1 MVHEHRRGIASAA
14 LVVFALFFAACGDNG
29 DTGGK
34 SNDKTKAAAAGSLL
48 DIAVT
53 PRDQVKQG
61 GTLRWPLD
69 QFSTQWNYN
78 QLDGTTSATQDVG
91 LALIPYIYDYDEHAN
106 VTPDPDYLT
115 SAEVATT
122 GGKQVVTLKI
132 NPKAKWSN
140 GRAITWED
148 FQTQWKALR
157 SADNGFTIS
166 SSTGYERV
174 GSVAKGADDKEVVV
188 TFDKPFG
195 EWKSLFDP
203 LYPKETQDT
212 PAHFNKSYSGKI
224 PVTAGPFKVDKFDK
238 SAQSLRVVPD
248 PNWWGEPAKLDAI
261 AFTSPEYDAQINA
274 FANGEVDRV
283 YLPADA
289 SSYKRAAGAA
299 QGEVRTAGGPDFRH
313 FTINGTSPVLKDI
326 NVRRALSLAIN
337 REAIAKSDLTGL
349 NWPSEPMNN
358 HMFVN
363 TQAGYQ
369 DNTGEYGKFDP
380 DKSKEMLD
388 AAGWKL
394 SGAYR
399 KKGGKTLKLRFV
411 IPTGIAV
418 SRQEGELTQAML
430 KDVGIQL
437 QIKAVPSDD
446 FFDKYVNI
454 GNFDIT
460 PFSWIGTPFPISSNK
475 SIYINPKKDKKGEL
489 VIQQN
494 YARVGSPEI
503 DRLMTQAE
511 EEVDLDKARAEVNQ
525 ADKLVWDEV
534 HSLVM
539 FQRPQNVAI
548 TKTLVNVGAFGF
560 KRPRY
565 QDIGF
570 KK

>member
-1 MVHEHRRGIASAA
+1 MVHEHRRRIASAA
-14 LVVFALFFAACGDNG
+14 LVAFALWAGACGDNNT
-29 DTGGK
+29 DSGGK
-34 SNDKTKAAAAGSLL
+34 SNGSKAAAAGRLL

-53 PRDQVKQG
+53 PRDQVKDG

-78 QLDGTTSATQDVG
+78 QLDGTTTATDDVAK
-91 LALIPYIYDYDEHAN
+91 ALIPYIYDYDENAN

-115 SAEVATT
+115 SAEVSNSS
-122 GGKQVVTLKI
+122 GKQVVTLKI

-166 SSTGYERV
+166 SSTGYERI
-174 GSVAKGADDKEVVV
+174 GSVEKGADDQEVVV

-195 EWKSLFDP
+195 EWKSLFNP
-203 LYPKETQDT
+203 LYPMETQDT
-212 PAHFNKSYSGKI
+212 PAHFNKAYANKI
-224 PVTAGPFKVDKFDK
+224 PITAGPFKVDKLNK
-238 SAQSLRVVPD
+238 SEQSLRIVRD
-248 PNWWGEPAKLDAI
+248 PKWWGEPAKLDAI
-261 AFTSPEYDAQINA
+261 AYTSPEYDAQVNA

-283 YLPADA
+283 NLPADA

-299 QGEVRTAGGPDFRH
+299 TGEVRTAGGPDFRH
-313 FTINGTSPVLKDI
+313 FTINGTSPLLKDLA
-326 NVRRALSLAIN
+326 VRQALSQAIN
-337 REAIAKSDLTGL
+337 RQAIAKSDLTGL

-358 HMFVN
+358 HFFVN
-363 TQAGYQ
+363 TQEGYV
-369 DNTGEYGKFDP
+369 DNSGDVGKFDP
-380 DKSKEMLD
+380 EAAKTKLD

-394 SGAYR
+394 DGTYR
-399 KKGGKTLKLRFV
+399 KKDGKTLKLRFV
-411 IPTGIAV
+411 IPSGIAV

-430 KDVGIQL
+430 RDVGIQL
-437 QIKAVPSDD
+437 EIKAVPSDD

-460 PFSWIGTPFPISSNK
+460 PFSWIGTPFPISSAK
-475 SIYINPKKDKKGEL
+475 SIYINPTKDKKGEL

-494 YARVGSPEI
+494 YARVGSPQI
-503 DRLMTQAE
+503 DKLMTSAE
-511 EEVDLDKARAEVNQ
+511 EEVDLTKARDEINQ
-525 ADKLVWDEV
+525 ADKLIWDEV

-539 FQRPQNVAI
+539 FQRPQNVAV
-548 TKTLVNVGAFGF
+548 TKTLVNIGAFGF
-560 KRPRY
+560 KSPAY
-565 QDIGF
+565 EDMGF

>member
-1 MVHEHRRGIASAA
+1 MVHEHRRRIASAA
-14 LVVFALFFAACGDNG
+14 LVAFALWAGACGDDNT
-29 DTGGK
+29 DSGGK
-34 SNDKTKAAAAGSLL
+34 SNGSKAAAAGRLL

-53 PRDQVKQG
+53 PRDQVKDG

-78 QLDGTTSATQDVG
+78 QLDGTTTATDDVAK
-91 LALIPYIYDYDEHAN
+91 ALIPYIYDYDENAN

-115 SAEVATT
+115 SAEVSNSS
-122 GGKQVVTLKI
+122 GKQVVTLKI

-174 GSVAKGADDKEVVV
+174 GSVEKGADDQEVVV

-195 EWKSLFDP
+195 EWKSLFNP
-203 LYPKETQDT
+203 LYPKEAQDT
-212 PAHFNKSYSGKI
+212 PAHFNKSYANDI
-224 PVTAGPFKVDKFDK
+224 PITAGPFKVDKLNK
-238 SAQSLRVVPD
+238 SEQSLRIVRD
-248 PNWWGEPAKLDAI
+248 PKWWGEPAKLDAI
-261 AFTSPEYDAQINA
+261 AYTSPEYDAQVNA

-283 YLPADA
+283 NLPADA

-299 QGEVRTAGGPDFRH
+299 TGEVRTAGGPDFRH
-313 FTINGTSPVLKDI
+313 FTINGTSPLLKDLA
-326 NVRRALSLAIN
+326 VRQALSQAIN
-337 REAIAKSDLTGL
+337 RQAIAKSDLTGL

-358 HMFVN
+358 HFFVN
-363 TQAGYQ
+363 TQEGYV
-369 DNTGEYGKFDP
+369 DNSGDVGKFDP
-380 DKSKEMLD
+380 EAAKTKLD

-394 SGAYR
+394 DGTYR
-399 KKGGKTLKLRFV
+399 KKDGKTLKLRFV
-411 IPTGIAV
+411 IPSGIAV

-430 KDVGIQL
+430 RDVGIQL
-437 QIKAVPSDD
+437 EIKAVPSDD

-460 PFSWIGTPFPISSNK
+460 PFSWIGTPFPISSAK
-475 SIYINPKKDKKGEL
+475 SIYINPTKDKKGEL

-494 YARVGSPEI
+494 YARVGSPQI
-503 DRLMTQAE
+503 DKLMTSAE
-511 EEVDLDKARAEVNQ
+511 EEVDLTKARDEINQ
-525 ADKLVWDEV
+525 ADKLIWDEV

-539 FQRPQNVAI
+539 FQRPQNVAV
-548 TKTLVNVGAFGF
+548 TKTLVNIGAFGF
-560 KRPRY
+560 KSPAY
-565 QDIGF
+565 EDMGF